1 MDNFLLSS
9 YKKAVKNW
17 WVSLVIGVIAIILG
31 MICMF
36 TPLATFASLS
46 FLFVISFLIGG
57 IAEMAFAIT
66 NRTSLSNWGWTLA
79 IGIIDIIFAF
89 ILLANPMLAPLML
102 CYLIACWILI
112 QSIWGIGMAVDLKDV
127 PESGWGWLLALS
139 ILGVLASILLLLQPA
154 IVGLFAA
161 YFVAFGFLAYGVLRI
176 YMAFRLK
183 AFKKYFTDDK

>member
-36 TPLATFASLS
+36 TPLATFATLS

-57 IAEMAFAIT
+57 IAEIAFAVT
-66 NRTSLSNWGWTLA
+66 NRASLSNWGWTLA

-89 ILLANPMLAPLML
+89 ILLANPMLAPFML

-183 AFKKYFTDDK
+183 ACKKYFTDDK